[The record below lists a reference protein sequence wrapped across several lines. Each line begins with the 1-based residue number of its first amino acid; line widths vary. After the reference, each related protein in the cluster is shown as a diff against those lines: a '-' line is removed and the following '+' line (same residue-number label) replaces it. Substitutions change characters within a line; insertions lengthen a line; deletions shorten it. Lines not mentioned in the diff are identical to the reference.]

1 MAFVPLSLAKTPK
14 YDIYSCS
21 EVENSD
27 QEVDLHD
34 GILGH
39 GGVVGGRGG
48 DGGESSRDQIRPSVR
63 GAPAHSTPIFDF
75 TPPHP
80 AHLLSS
86 GTSLSLT
93 QPSRASC
100 SSGPQRARG
109 TRESW
114 SASAELSAVASCR
127 TSRSSSASGEGE
139 ASGASKDHSSLFKTP
154 RNDGHGWASRNNY
167 PGRGRKRTPSWTGSK
182 DASSTGRSRT
192 PSTGRTTTLGS
203 ARYSWT
209 PGSARSSA
217 PSARARAVPPSTV
230 VAVAEG
236 RGQARGEV
244 GVAAIDLRRPHLSLA
259 QFSDTHTYTRTLTK
273 LIVLNPLEVVIAS
286 TAVDGAAGVG
296 GRSGLVRVLQESL
309 AEVSITAIHRRY
321 FKDTRGL
328 AIVKHLAAPHCAYVE
343 RHLATKYYCLATV
356 AALMKYIECIQHVT
370 YAPHTLHVEL
380 SSSENT
386 MNIEHSTCRKLELVR
401 SLRGSWEDS
410 LFGALRH
417 TRTPGGTRLLRA
429 SLLQPHADVPTIN
442 ARLNALQ
449 YLVDNPD
456 LFYTLQSILG
466 RFPDIDWLLS
476 MCAQLHKEDT
486 EQRCELRLNYVI
498 SLKNTLEL
506 LDPLASTLADA
517 TDPLLDSVRQSV
529 SRADLQ
535 ELLETL
541 RGVMHE
547 DARLVKGAAAMRA
560 QRCYAIKSHV
570 NGLLDVARKI
580 YSEIIDITAHVEELA
595 KDHNVGMRV
604 GHNAARGFHIAIPVP
619 KRKSAP
625 NLPSVFIKVQ
635 RGRGCIT
642 CTTEHLYLLDQRS
655 RDTLREILIMSNVIV
670 SEMLIE
676 ARGRMGALHG
686 LGEAI
691 ATLDLVVSL
700 AHSAA
705 LGSWVRPE
713 FSRALAI
720 RCGRHPILD
729 VLAPTP
735 PVPNNTFLSPES
747 RVMVVTGPNMS
758 GKSTYLRQIALIQ
771 VLAQIG
777 SFVPAE
783 FASLRVVRHLFT
795 HLGSED
801 SPENNASTF
810 QVQMSDVAHMV
821 DGAGATPSCYWTNS
835 GQARASRKEDPSPG
849 PSWRPSCT
857 PAPPPS
863 ATGRSGASGK
873 DDLWHCYHLES
884 EDEGGGLLRLSHVV
898 RRGVTQATHYGLAL
912 AAVTAMPPS
921 VLQRSRHLA
930 SVMAPPTQVAV
941 EEDAESLRYRAVY
954 RLAHRL
960 LALAN
965 ATLPT
970 SSPSDDPQANYAALT
985 PRASTSKALQPH
997 SIDETTSEA
1006 SPRESRSLGAHDLTA
1021 LSDTRATELKTKLQC
1036 LLQDF
1041 MAQVDGGTLDA
1052 PQLSDEDGD
1061 GLQGLVGV
1069 LRKRCSATWKK
1080 MLTSAVVCVE
1090 NY

>member
-1 MAFVPLSLAKTPK
+1 MFIMFFIIIPQLYIFFL
-14 YDIYSCS
+14 
-21 EVENSD
+21 
-27 QEVDLHD
+27 
-34 GILGH
+34 
-39 GGVVGGRGG
+39 R
-48 DGGESSRDQIRPSVR
+48 RPSVY

-80 AHLLSS
+80 AHLLAS
-86 GTSLSLT
+86 GASLSLT
-93 QPSRASC
+93 QSARASR
-100 SSGPQRARG
+100 SSGPKRVGG
-109 TRESW
+109 TRDSW
-114 SASAELSAVASCR
+114 SESAELSAAASCR
-127 TSRSSSASGEGE
+127 TSRASSASGEGG

-154 RNDGHGWASRNNY
+154 RSDGRARASRDQY
-167 PGRGRKRTPSWTGSK
+167 PGHGRKRTPSWAGSK
-182 DASSTGRSRT
+182 DASSGRFRT
-192 PSTGRTTTLGS
+192 PSTGRTTTLNS
-203 ARYSWT
+203 ARSSCT
-209 PGSARSSA
+209 PGSARARPVA
-217 PSARARAVPPSTV
+217 PSTI

-273 LIVLNPLEVVIAS
+273 LTVLDPLEVVIAS

-296 GRSGLVRVLQESL
+296 GGSGLVRVLQESL
-309 AEVSITAIHRRY
+309 AEVSITAVQRRY

-343 RHLATKYYCLATV
+343 RHLATKYYCLASV

-380 SSSENT
+380 STSENT
-386 MNIEHSTCRKLELVR
+386 MSIEHSTCRKLELVR

-429 SLLQPHADVPTIN
+429 SLLQPHADVSTIN

-456 LFYTLQSILG
+456 LFYTLQVTFRVVLCILSCDLEIIVSSILG

-506 LDPLASTLADA
+506 LDPLATTLAGA
-517 TDPLLDSVRQSV
+517 SDPLLDSVRQVIASPKSSV
-529 SRADLQ
+529 SRPDLQ

-580 YSEIIDITAHVEELA
+580 YSEIIDDITVHNFSSNLPHTSAVLEGILLLPRIPVLSLPCWYPHVEELA
-595 KDHNVGMRV
+595 KDHSVGMRV
-604 GHNAARGFHIAIPVP
+604 GHNAARGFHIAIPIP

-625 NLPSVFIKVQ
+625 HLPPVFIKSAKNMNKKRAESSPSPRYSEGEEASPARQ
-635 RGRGCIT
+635 NTYISAMGLAKR
-642 CTTEHLYLLDQRS
+642 
-655 RDTLREILIMSNVIV
+655 IV

-771 VLAQIG
+771 VLAQTG

-821 DGAGATPSCYWTNS
+821 DGAGSDSLVLLDELGS
-835 GQARASRKEDPSPG
+835 GTSVEEGGSLAWAVMETLVHARA
-849 PSWRPSCT
+849 T
-857 PAPPPS
+857 TVL
-863 ATGRSGASGK
+863 ATHALFLTK
-873 DDLWHCYHLES
+873 LPYLYPTVVNYHLES

-898 RRGVTQATHYGLAL
+898 RRGVTQATRYGLAL

-930 SVMAPPTQVAV
+930 NVMAPPTQVAV

-965 ATLPT
+965 AALPA
-970 SSPSDDPQANYAALT
+970 SSPPGDSLANCAALT
-985 PRASTSKALQPH
+985 PCAATSTALQPTGR
-997 SIDETTSEA
+997 DETASEA
-1006 SPRESRSLGAHDLTA
+1006 SLRVGAHDLTA
-1021 LSDTRATELKTKLQC
+1021 LSDSRATELRTKLQC

-1041 MAQVDGGTLDA
+1041 MAQVSGGTQDA
-1052 PQLSDEDGD
+1052 PQLSEDDGD
-1061 GLQGLVGV
+1061 GIQGLD
-1069 LRKRCSATWKK
+1069 
-1080 MLTSAVVCVE
+1080 
-1090 NY
+1090 

>member
-14 YDIYSCS
+14 YDVYSCS
-21 EVENSD
+21 EVENCGRESD
-27 QEVDLHD
+27 LARGV
-34 GILGH
+34 LGR
-39 GGVVGGRGG
+39 GGVAGGRDGDGGRGS
-48 DGGESSRDQIRPSVR
+48 GGQIRPPVY

-80 AHLLSS
+80 AHLLTS
-86 GTSLSLT
+86 GASLSLT
-93 QPSRASC
+93 QPARASC
-100 SSGPQRARG
+100 SSGPKRARG
-109 TRESW
+109 TRDSW
-114 SASAELSAVASCR
+114 SESAEISAVASR
-127 TSRSSSASGEGE
+127 VSSASGEGE
-139 ASGASKDHSSLFKTP
+139 ASGASSLFKTP
-154 RNDGHGWASRNNY
+154 RNDGRGRASRDKY
-167 PGRGRKRTPSWTGSK
+167 PGRGRKRTPSWAGSK
-182 DASSTGRSRT
+182 DASNGRFRT
-192 PSTGRTTTLGS
+192 PSTGRTTTLNS
-203 ARYSWT
+203 ARSSCT
-209 PGSARSSA
+209 PGSARSTA
-217 PSARARAVPPSTV
+217 PSTRARPVPPSTI

-273 LIVLNPLEVVIAS
+273 LTVLDPLEVVIAS

-296 GRSGLVRVLQESL
+296 GASGLVRVLQESL
-309 AEVSITAIHRRY
+309 AEVSITAIQRRY

-343 RHLATKYYCLATV
+343 RHLATKYYCLASV

-380 SSSENT
+380 STSENT
-386 MNIEHSTCRKLELVR
+386 MSIEHSTCRKLELVR

-429 SLLQPHADVPTIN
+429 SLLQ
-442 ARLNALQ
+442 
-449 YLVDNPD
+449 
-456 LFYTLQSILG
+456 
-466 RFPDIDWLLS
+466 
-476 MCAQLHKEDT
+476 DT

-506 LDPLASTLADA
+506 LDPLATTLTGAS
-517 TDPLLDSVRQSV
+517 DPLLDSVRQSV
-529 SRADLQ
+529 SRPDLQ

-580 YSEIIDITAHVEELA
+580 YSEIIDDITAHVEELA

-625 NLPSVFIKVQ
+625 HLPPVFIKVQ

-771 VLAQIG
+771 VLAQTG

-821 DGAGATPSCYWTNS
+821 GVAGSDSLVLLDELGS
-835 GQARASRKEDPSPG
+835 GTSVEEGGSLAWAVMETLVHARA
-849 PSWRPSCT
+849 T
-857 PAPPPS
+857 TVL
-863 ATGRSGASGK
+863 ATHALFLTK
-873 DDLWHCYHLES
+873 LPYLYPTVVNYHLES

-898 RRGVTQATHYGLAL
+898 RRGVTQATRYGLAL

-921 VLQRSRHLA
+921 VLRRSRHLA
-930 SVMAPPTQVAV
+930 NVMAPPTQVAV

-965 ATLPT
+965 AALPA
-970 SSPSDDPQANYAALT
+970 SSPPDDPLANCAALT
-985 PRASTSKALQPH
+985 PRASTLTALQPH
-997 SIDETTSEA
+997 SMDETASEA
-1006 SPRESRSLGAHDLTA
+1006 SPREGAHDLTA
-1021 LSDTRATELKTKLQC
+1021 LSDARATELRTKLQC

-1041 MAQVDGGTLDA
+1041 MAQVSGGTQDA
-1052 PQLSDEDGD
+1052 PQLSDDDGD
-1061 GLQGLVGV
+1061 GLQGLD
-1069 LRKRCSATWKK
+1069 
-1080 MLTSAVVCVE
+1080 
-1090 NY
+1090 

>member
-14 YDIYSCS
+14 YDVYRCS
-21 EVENSD
+21 EEEASGR
-27 QEVDLHD
+27 EVDP
-34 GILGH
+34 GFLGR
-39 GGVVGGRGG
+39 GDVAGGRDG
-48 DGGESSRDQIRPSVR
+48 DGGQGTRDQSRPSVH
-63 GAPAHSTPIFDF
+63 GGPAHSTPIFPF

-80 AHLLSS
+80 AHLLTS
-86 GTSLSLT
+86 GASLSLP
-93 QPSRASC
+93 QPARAGC
-100 SSGPQRARG
+100 PSGPRRATG
-109 TRESW
+109 TRDSW
-114 SASAELSAVASCR
+114 SASAEISGVASCR
-127 TSRSSSASGEGE
+127 SSASGEGG
-139 ASGASKDHSSLFKTP
+139 ASGASKDHSRLFKTP
-154 RNDGHGWASRNNY
+154 RSDGRAAGDKC
-167 PGRGRKRTPSWTGSK
+167 PGRGRKRTPSWAGSK
-182 DASSTGRSRT
+182 DTSTGCFRT
-192 PSTGRTTTLGS
+192 PSTGRTTALGS
-203 ARYSWT
+203 ARSSCT
-209 PGSARSSA
+209 PGSARSTA
-217 PSARARAVPPSTV
+217 PSARPVPPSTI

-244 GVAAIDLRRPHLSLA
+244 GVAALDLRRPHLSLA

-273 LIVLNPLEVVIAS
+273 LTVLNPLEVVIAS
-286 TAVDGAAGVG
+286 TAVDGAAGAG
-296 GRSGLVRVLQESL
+296 GASKLVRVLQECL
-309 AEVSITAIHRRY
+309 AEVSITAIQRRY

-343 RHLATKYYCLATV
+343 RHLATKYYCLASV
-356 AALMKYIECIQHVT
+356 AALMKYIECVQHVT

-386 MNIEHSTCRKLELVR
+386 MSIEHSTCRKLELVR

-429 SLLQPHADVPTIN
+429 SLLQPHADVSTIN

-506 LDPLASTLADA
+506 LDPLATTLADA
-517 TDPLLDSVRQSV
+517 SDPLLDSVRQSV
-529 SRADLQ
+529 SRPDLQ
-535 ELLETL
+535 ELLKTL

-580 YSEIIDITAHVEELA
+580 YSEIIDDITAHVEELA

-619 KRKSAP
+619 RRKSAP
-625 NLPSVFIKVQ
+625 HLPPVFIKVQ

-676 ARGRMGALHG
+676 ARGRMGVLHG

-691 ATLDLVVSL
+691 ANLDLVVSL

-771 VLAQIG
+771 VLAQTG

-821 DGAGATPSCYWTNS
+821 DGAGSDSLVLLDELGSGTSVEEGGSLAWAVMETLVHAHAT
-835 GQARASRKEDPSPG
+835 AVL
-849 PSWRPSCT
+849 
-857 PAPPPS
+857 
-863 ATGRSGASGK
+863 ATHALFLTK
-873 DDLWHCYHLES
+873 LPYLYPTVVNYHLES

-921 VLQRSRHLA
+921 VLQRARHLA
-930 SVMAPPTQVAV
+930 SVMAPPTQVAA
-941 EEDAESLRYRAVY
+941 EEDAESLRFRAVY

-965 ATLPT
+965 AALPA
-970 SSPSDDPQANYAALT
+970 SSPPDDPLANGAALT
-985 PRASTSKALQPH
+985 PRASTSRTLQPQ
-997 SIDETTSEA
+997 SMDETASGA
-1006 SPRESRSLGAHDLTA
+1006 SPRDSRSLGAHDLSA
-1021 LSDTRATELKTKLQC
+1021 LSDSRATELRTKLQC

-1041 MAQVDGGTLDA
+1041 MAQVSGGTQDA
-1052 PQLSDEDGD
+1052 PQLSDDDGD
-1061 GLQGLVGV
+1061 GLQE
-1069 LRKRCSATWKK
+1069 
-1080 MLTSAVVCVE
+1080 MI
-1090 NY
+1090 

>member
-1 MAFVPLSLAKTPK
+1 MNSSSRAPRMAFIPITLAKTPK
-14 YDIYSCS
+14 YDVYSGR
-21 EVENSD
+21 EVEGPD
-27 QEVDLHD
+27 PEVELYDSL
-34 GILGH
+34 LGY
-39 GGVVGGRGG
+39 GDDAGRR
-48 DGGESSRDQIRPSVR
+48 DRDRGETSGDQISDSDHR
-63 GAPAHSTPIFDF
+63 APVHSTPIFDF
-75 TPPHP
+75 TPPGP
-80 AHLLSS
+80 AHFLSS
-86 GTSLSLT
+86 GNSLSVI
-93 QPSRASC
+93 QPRTSC
-100 SSGPQRARG
+100 SSVQQRARG
-109 TRESW
+109 TRESYYE
-114 SASAELSAVASCR
+114 SAETSGAASSKSSRLSCSLD
-127 TSRSSSASGEGE
+127 GE
-139 ASGASKDHSSLFKTP
+139 SGASRVSKKNTSIFKTP
-154 RNDGHGWASRNNY
+154 KCGGDLQTSRDKY
-167 PGRGRKRTPSWTGSK
+167 PGRGRKKTPSWAGTNT
-182 DASSTGRSRT
+182 STGRSKT
-192 PSTGRTTTLGS
+192 PSTGRTTILGS
-203 ARYSWT
+203 AHSRT
-209 PGSARSSA
+209 PGSARSTA
-217 PSARARAVPPSTV
+217 PAHVGAIPPSTI
-230 VAVAEG
+230 VAVVEG

-244 GVAAIDLRRPHLSLA
+244 GVAALDLRRPHLSLA

-273 LIVLNPLEVVIAS
+273 LTVLNPLEVIIAS
-286 TAVDGAAGVG
+286 TAVEGVAGVG

-309 AEVSITAIHRRY
+309 ADVSVTAIHRRY

-328 AIVKHLAAPHCAYVE
+328 AIIKHLAAPHCTYVE
-343 RHLATKYYCLATV
+343 RHLATKYYCLASV

-386 MNIEHSTCRKLELVR
+386 MSIEHSTCRKLELVR

-429 SLLQPHADVPTIN
+429 SLLQPHADVSTIT

-466 RFPDIDWLLS
+466 RFPDVDWLLS

-506 LDPLASTLADA
+506 LEPLATTLVDA

-529 SRADLQ
+529 SREDLR

-547 DARLVKGAAAMRA
+547 DARLVKGAAAMRT

-580 YSEIIDITAHVEELA
+580 YSEIIDDITAHVENLA
-595 KDHNVGMRV
+595 KDYSVGMRV
-604 GHNAARGFHIAIPVP
+604 GHNAARGFHIVIPVP
-619 KRKSAP
+619 KKASAP
-625 NLPSVFIKVQ
+625 QLPPVIIKVQ

-642 CTTEHLYLLDQRS
+642 CTTETLYLLDQRS

-686 LGEAI
+686 LGEAV

-705 LGSWVRPE
+705 IGSWVRPE
-713 FSRALAI
+713 FSRVLAI

-735 PVPNNTFLSPES
+735 PVPNNT
-747 RVMVVTGPNMS
+747 
-758 GKSTYLRQIALIQ
+758 
-771 VLAQIG
+771 IG

-810 QVQMSDVAHMV
+810 QVQMSDVAHMI
-821 DGAGATPSCYWTNS
+821 DGAGCESLVLLDELGS
-835 GQARASRKEDPSPG
+835 GTSVEEGGSLAWAIMETLVHARA
-849 PSWRPSCT
+849 T
-857 PAPPPS
+857 TVL
-863 ATGRSGASGK
+863 ATHALFLTK
-873 DDLWHCYHLES
+873 LPYLYPTVVNYHMES
-884 EDEGGGLLRLSHVV
+884 EDEGGGMLRLSHVV

-912 AAVTAMPPS
+912 AAVTAVPPS

-930 SVMAPPTQVAV
+930 DVMAPPTQVAV
-941 EEDAESLRYRAVY
+941 EEDTESLRYRAVY

-965 ATLPT
+965 AAQP
-970 SSPSDDPQANYAALT
+970 ALT
-985 PRASTSKALQPH
+985 PHDDPLADYADSSSPGASTSQHPHGMDKAG
-997 SIDETTSEA
+997 SET
-1006 SPRESRSLGAHDLTA
+1006 SPRDSRSSDAHDLTA
-1021 LSDTRATELKTKLQC
+1021 LSASRATEMKTKLEC

-1041 MAQVDGGTLDA
+1041 MAQVSGCTQDA
-1052 PQLSDEDGD
+1052 HQLSEEDHE
-1061 GLQGLVGV
+1061 GLQRIG
-1069 LRKRCSATWKK
+1069 
-1080 MLTSAVVCVE
+1080 
-1090 NY
+1090 

>member
-1 MAFVPLSLAKTPK
+1 MMSCREGKYSPGQACRYRVTPASIPIYTGGGAYITSVTPRSHGNPDDACRPLARRYCARLLLVDAVPLGHSGPLAFALLE
-14 YDIYSCS
+14 Y
-21 EVENSD
+21 VH
-27 QEVDLHD
+27 LH
-34 GILGH
+34 
-39 GGVVGGRGG
+39 
-48 DGGESSRDQIRPSVR
+48 
-63 GAPAHSTPIFDF
+63 F
-75 TPPHP
+75 TQV
-80 AHLLSS
+80 
-86 GTSLSLT
+86 SLSNLLISLGF
-93 QPSRASC
+93 QPPSL
-100 SSGPQRARG
+100 
-109 TRESW
+109 
-114 SASAELSAVASCR
+114 SASSFPLR
-127 TSRSSSASGEGE
+127 RRSSVLSLSISALVAFCGYYIEVAAARRLPRPL
-139 ASGASKDHSSLFKTP
+139 AS
-154 RNDGHGWASRNNY
+154 
-167 PGRGRKRTPSWTGSK
+167 
-182 DASSTGRSRT
+182 
-192 PSTGRTTTLGS
+192 LGS
-203 ARYSWT
+203 C
-209 PGSARSSA
+209 
-217 PSARARAVPPSTV
+217 
-230 VAVAEG
+230 
-236 RGQARGEV
+236 
-244 GVAAIDLRRPHLSLA
+244 
-259 QFSDTHTYTRTLTK
+259 TH
-273 LIVLNPLEVVIAS
+273 
-286 TAVDGAAGVG
+286 
-296 GRSGLVRVLQESL
+296 
-309 AEVSITAIHRRY
+309 
-321 FKDTRGL
+321 
-328 AIVKHLAAPHCAYVE
+328 
-343 RHLATKYYCLATV
+343 
-356 AALMKYIECIQHVT
+356 
-370 YAPHTLHVEL
+370 
-380 SSSENT
+380 
-386 MNIEHSTCRKLELVR
+386 
-401 SLRGSWEDS
+401 
-410 LFGALRH
+410 
-417 TRTPGGTRLLRA
+417 
-429 SLLQPHADVPTIN
+429 PHADVPTIN

-580 YSEIIDITAHVEELA
+580 YSEIIDDITVDPSPSSHSCPKAIISHVASESRSLKVRYLQAQLVGYRVGVAKGYSSKYYCSLQSLSDAAHVEELA

-810 QVQMSDVAHMV
+810 QVQPSSLFFPPLFPTTLLHPYYLYSPYDAIAVHKTFLRHLYGLSVMSDVAHMV
-821 DGAGATPSCYWTNS
+821 DGAGSDSLVLLDELGS
-835 GQARASRKEDPSPG
+835 GTSVEEGGSLAWAVMETLVHARA
-849 PSWRPSCT
+849 T
-857 PAPPPS
+857 TVL
-863 ATGRSGASGK
+863 ATHALFLTK
-873 DDLWHCYHLES
+873 LPYLYPTVVNYHLES

-930 SVMAPPTQVAV
+930 SVMAPPTQVR
-941 EEDAESLRYRAVY
+941 ESSASRWKRTRRAYDTAQCIALRIACW
-954 RLAHRL
+954 LWPTPPA
-960 LALAN
+960 
-965 ATLPT
+965 T

-1061 GLQGLVGV
+1061 GLQGL
-1069 LRKRCSATWKK
+1069 
-1080 MLTSAVVCVE
+1080 E
-1090 NY
+1090 